1 MKGGIRDLEADS
13 DTESSADEDFETAA
27 QRKQKAEAKGRGF
40 FAKFREWVG
49 EKNITHEMMVPILEK
64 LRDHLIAKNVAADI
78 AQKLCDSVAKK
89 LEGKVRMAV
98 ENGTRDGIVHKIHMC
113 VLRLSN

>member
-1 MKGGIRDLEADS
+1 MKGVIRDLEEEYE
-13 DTESSADEDFETAA
+13 TESSDEDFETAA

-49 EKNITHEMMVPILEK
+49 EKNITQEMMIPVLDK
-64 LRDHLIAKNVAADI
+64 LRDHLISKNVAADI

-89 LEGKVRMAV
+89 LEGKVCYFRVSACSH
-98 ENGTRDGIVHKIHMC
+98 GFIYPQ
-113 VLRLSN
+113 S